1 MILPC
6 KNGSPLTMW
15 KWYWLLRYTFF
26 ISLTWVHYCGLL
38 LSSCRFSLF
47 WLLGNLLLYITS
59 YELIWPSVHTY
70 VIFMVK
76 ALLWQVVVLCAN
88 LIINKNDNEITWYHL
103 DLRLLTEMIQCVV
116 IQISLG
122 YQNENIKDGRYF
134 FRSQLKNLC
143 VDVY

>member
-88 LIINKNDNEITWYHL
+88 LIINKNGQWNNLVPLGFKAVNWDDSVCGYT
-103 DLRLLTEMIQCVV
+103 DFSRL
-116 IQISLG
+116 S
-122 YQNENIKDGRYF
+122 KWKHKRW
-134 FRSQLKNLC
+134 
-143 VDVY
+143 